1 MQDYKD
7 DVTYAKEEAAEEV
20 ADLRYQRI
28 VEEMEKLG
36 WNTSLYSP
44 ECGEEDFSKW
54 QEYLFQP
61 KEFTLRSTS
70 IPHSNRIAAHI
81 FLECRLAHLTTE
93 ARCDIPAHPA

>member
-7 DVTYAKEEAAEEV
+7 NLTYAKEEAAEEV

-36 WNTSLYSP
+36 WNTALYSP

-61 KEFTLRSTS
+61 KEFTARSTAITPS
-70 IPHSNRIAAHI
+70 SQISTNMIY
-81 FLECRLAHLTTE
+81 
-93 ARCDIPAHPA
+93 